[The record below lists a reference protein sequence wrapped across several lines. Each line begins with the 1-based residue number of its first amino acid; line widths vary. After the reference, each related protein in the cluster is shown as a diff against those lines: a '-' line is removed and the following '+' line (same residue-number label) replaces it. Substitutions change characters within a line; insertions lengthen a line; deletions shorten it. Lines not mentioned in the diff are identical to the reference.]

1 MGVRYPYQ
9 GTTKDG
15 GGRVICSATVAAFL
29 TGTSTPAS
37 IYAAS
42 AGGVAVNSV
51 TSGADTSSAPGYFI
65 FWVDRSDYAASQ
77 EFDITISKSGFNTQT
92 YPFVVID
99 NADDYLPFGY
109 LSLPSAHKT
118 SHQFGGVDEISVAGL
133 PGVLV
138 DDQHVLDT
146 EVRALLPWVDAKG
159 YGAVGNG
166 TTDDSAAIL
175 AAATSLGATGGTV
188 YLPPPGKYL
197 IDTNLSLPANVTLKG
212 PFSFVGST
220 DATDYGNMSA
230 LIINSARTITLGAGS
245 GIEGCLIY
253 RKGITFP
260 TTDASAFAGTAI
272 TFSGDDCF
280 VFNSMILGFNK
291 LIYST
296 GHNRPHIF
304 NVQGDGINGI
314 EIINCQ
320 DITYLK
326 NNHLWP
332 FSIYPNSGNYMRS
345 GIAVKFSNVGDWSK
359 ATDCFSYGYFRGF
372 IVDSCNNVTLLGC
385 GADGPGE
392 EHTDSTGFTVS
403 GTSNA
408 TKLIGCQGAGKYNS
422 AYHINTS
429 AGQNTQLIACD
440 SWGNTEHCI
449 LVDGGDVS
457 ITGGHL
463 FATPNGIT
471 VNNATS
477 KVLIDQVKNLCTVK
491 IQNLL
496 ENPYIV
502 QGFVDNGTGWEF
514 LAGAGGGTFL
524 GLSDTPATF
533 VGQAGKV
540 PAVNVGETALVFVD
554 QGAGGEGTPGGLN
567 THVQYNDST
576 AFGGDEYLIWN
587 KTSHLLGAYQIDSKG
602 VSLTGLAGTSGN
614 ILYINGETTFSGKL
628 IKGAFNG
635 VDKFWFDITG
645 GLELSSSLTMANAK
659 QVCARTMGG
668 VSRDLIYMG
677 DDDKLKIGDATL
689 PIHFVAGFS
698 GILKGTSGVVS
709 GIALPG
715 DPTKFLDGNGAFNVP
730 SGGGGG
736 AGGANTQVQFNDAG
750 VLAGDSDLTWNK
762 TTNTLTALGMAS
774 RGLSLTGTA
783 GTSGNTLYINGESTF
798 TGNLIVG
805 ALNSVEKF
813 KVDKDGNLTLSGT
826 VDGRD
831 ISADLNQA
839 VKTTSSPTFAAAIFS
854 GGCAIQSDG
863 HILFNNSKGVYG
875 TYSGVS
881 RELIDINAAGS
892 IGIGT
897 SAPVY
902 INLGYGGA
910 NANPVAIRVGGV
922 NSKIIEVGD
931 ANSGGT
937 NYRIL
942 RVLN

>member
-1 MGVRYPYQ
+1 MARYPHQ

-15 GGRVICSATVAAFL
+15 GGRVICSASVAVFL

-37 IYAAS
+37 IYVAS
-42 AGGVAVNSV
+42 AGGTAVNSV

-65 FWVDRSDYAASQ
+65 FYVDRTDYGADQ
-77 EFDITISKSGFNTQT
+77 EFDITISKSGFNNQT
-92 YPFVVID
+92 YPFIVID

-118 SHQFGGVDEISVAGL
+118 SHQLGGVDEISVAGL

-260 TTDASAFAGTAI
+260 TTGAEDFAGTAI
-272 TFSGDDCF
+272 TYGGDDCF
-280 VFNSMILGFNK
+280 VFNSIIMGFNK

-296 GHNRPHIF
+296 GRQRPHVF

-314 EIINCQ
+314 EIINCTA
-320 DITYLK
+320 IAYLQTV
-326 NNHLWP
+326 HLWP
-332 FSIYPNSGNYMRS
+332 FSIYPNDGNYKRS
-345 GIAVKFSNVGDWSK
+345 GTAFKFSSIGDWNK
-359 ATDCFSYGYFRGF
+359 ATDCFSYGYYRGF
-372 IVDSCNNVTLLGC
+372 HVHSCNNVTLLGC
-385 GADGPGE
+385 GADGHV
-392 EHTDSTGFTVS
+392 EHVGSIGFEIS
-403 GTSNA
+403 GTSYA
-408 TKLIGCQGAGKYNS
+408 TKLIGCQGAGQYNS

-477 KVLIDQVKNLCTVK
+477 KVLIDQVKNSCTVK

-496 ENPYIV
+496 ENPNIV

-540 PAVNVGETALVFVD
+540 PAVNVGETALIFVP
-554 QGAGGEGTPGGLN
+554 QGEGGAGTPGGLN
-567 THVQYNDST
+567 THVQYNDNT
-576 AFGGDEYLIWN
+576 VFGGDEHLTWN
-587 KTSHLLGAYQIDSKG
+587 KTSKLLAAYQIGSRG
-602 VSLTGLAGTSGN
+602 VSITGTAGTSGN
-614 ILYINGETTFSGKL
+614 TLYINGETTFSGKL
-628 IKGAFNG
+628 IVGAFNG

-645 GLELSSSLTMANAK
+645 GLELSSGLTLANSKAISGRNTSGTAK
-659 QVCARTMGG
+659 
-668 VSRDLIYMG
+668 DLIYIG
-677 DDDKLKIGDATL
+677 GDDKLKIGDATL

-730 SGGGGG
+730 SGGTPGGST
-736 AGGANTQVQFNDAG
+736 TQVQFNDAG

-863 HILFNNSKGVYG
+863 AIVLNNNRQLFGKDTV
-875 TYSGVS
+875 
-881 RELIDINAAGS
+881 
-892 IGIGT
+892 GT
-897 SAPVY
+897 SRGLIGLLADNVIY
-902 INLGYGGA
+902 VGYGPQNINIGYGA
-910 NANPVAIRVGGV
+910 TSANPIYIRVGGATKNV
-922 NSKIIEVGD
+922 TID
-931 ANSGGT
+931 ASGFLKGA
-937 NYRIL
+937 
-942 RVLN
+942 